1 MYSYQNSLCP
11 IPSGSLNNIHFLQL
25 TNCVETN
32 LIRKNLSRHIKNLGL
47 PQVVTRSLMHFQREA
62 MTANGIML
70 VLLVISLAISGQAQF
85 NGNAGKI
92 IFVSLLMN

>member
-85 NGNAGKI
+85 IGNAGK
-92 IFVSLLMN
+92 VNLMYYH

>member
-1 MYSYQNSLCP
+1 
-11 IPSGSLNNIHFLQL
+11 
-25 TNCVETN
+25 
-32 LIRKNLSRHIKNLGL
+32 
-47 PQVVTRSLMHFQREA
+47 MHVRREA